1 MSIIFLQ
8 ITRLKQEIV
17 IIEAKYATFRLSTG
31 VDDLQAEIKALK
43 TELSTNK
50 SKLSRVNI
58 DYENLLDK
66 HEKLKLKSVI
76 AQQKTS
82 STDAVTQTDVP
93 RSGATFVDQMDWDK
107 VSRRAEKYKKAY
119 EELANKYEQ
128 LKKEY
133 DDKLAKSIET
143 AKLLDE
149 IQPKYS
155 NMKRVCNT
163 RWDQIQ
169 DFQQKIANFEKN
181 EAEMN
186 SQIDALKKQLVTL
199 KETSEEV
206 TRYKRK
212 YEAAK
217 GICDSRKLE
226 IERLRK
232 LLSDSA
238 KNNENIPVNK

>member
-1 MSIIFLQ
+1 M
-8 ITRLKQEIV
+8 KQEIV

-43 TELSTNK
+43 AELSTTK

-76 AQQKTS
+76 AQQKL
-82 STDAVTQTDVP
+82 TDAIVQTDVP

-119 EELANKYEQ
+119 EDLANTYNQITAKYEQ
-128 LKKEY
+128 LRKEY

-169 DFQQKIANFEKN
+169 EFQQKIANFEKN
-181 EAEMN
+181 EAEMK
-186 SQIDALKKQLVTL
+186 SQIDELKKQSVTL
-199 KETSEEV
+199 KESSEEV

-212 YEAAK
+212 YDAAK
-217 GICDSRKLE
+217 GICDSRKSE

>member
-1 MSIIFLQ
+1 M
-8 ITRLKQEIV
+8 KQEII
-17 IIEAKYATFRLSTG
+17 IIESRFAEFRRSTG
-31 VDDLQAEIKALK
+31 VDDLQAEIKDLK
-43 TELSTNK
+43 AELSTTK

-58 DYENLLDK
+58 EYENLLDK

-76 AQQKTS
+76 AQQKIS
-82 STDAVTQTDVP
+82 SMDAVVQTDVP

-119 EELANKYEQ
+119 EDLANTYNQVTAKYDQ

-155 NMKRVCNT
+155 NMKRICNT

-169 DFQQKIANFEKN
+169 EFQQKIANFEKN
-181 EAEMN
+181 EAEMK
-186 SQIDALKKQLVTL
+186 SQMDALKKQLVTL

-206 TRYKRK
+206 ARYKRK
-212 YEAAK
+212 YDAAK
-217 GICDSRKLE
+217 GICDSRKSE

>member
-1 MSIIFLQ
+1 M
-8 ITRLKQEIV
+8 KQEII
-17 IIEAKYATFRLSTG
+17 IIESRFAEFRRITG
-31 VDDLQAEIKALK
+31 VDDLQAEIKDLK
-43 TELSTNK
+43 AELSTTK

-58 DYENLLDK
+58 EYENLLDK

-76 AQQKTS
+76 AQQKIS
-82 STDAVTQTDVP
+82 SMDAVVQTDVP

-119 EELANKYEQ
+119 EDLANTYNQVTAKYDQ

-155 NMKRVCNT
+155 NMKRICNT

-169 DFQQKIANFEKN
+169 EFQQKIANFEKN
-181 EAEMN
+181 EAEMK
-186 SQIDALKKQLVTL
+186 SQMDALKKQLVTL

-206 TRYKRK
+206 ARYKRK
-212 YEAAK
+212 YDAAK
-217 GICDSRKLE
+217 GICDSRKSE